1 MALQNLD
8 LTTAYPASVKQ
19 KLFGVVQL
27 KRTLDKGI
35 ATAHGNVGEYHYNCP
50 MDKAVFGFLGLE
62 AEPLLDVIKKA
73 QSEGE
78 IEAYVKPF
86 VEKKPAADIEAW
98 NAQWLK
104 TGPAEGSDGHK
115 YFLELRGQLAP
126 DRTDITAWPDLLDL
140 DEKRAVPR
148 TVNA

>member
-8 LTTAYPASVKQ
+8 LSTSYPASVKQ

-27 KRTLDKGI
+27 KRTIDKGI
-35 ATAHGNVGEYHYNCP
+35 AATQGTVGEYHYDCP
-50 MDKAVFGFLGLE
+50 MDKAIFAFLGLE

-73 QSEGE
+73 QSEAD

-86 VEKKPAADIEAW
+86 VDKKSPAEIEAW

-104 TGPAEGSDGHK
+104 QGPAEGSDGQK

-140 DEKRAVPR
+140 DEKREVPR
-148 TVNA
+148 VVNA

>member
-19 KLFGVVQL
+19 KLFGIVQL
-27 KRTLDKGI
+27 KRTIDKGI
-35 ATAHGNVGEYHYNCP
+35 ATAHGNVGEYHYDCP

-62 AEPLLDVIKKA
+62 AAPLLEVIKKA
-73 QSEGE
+73 QSEAE

-86 VEKKPAADIEAW
+86 VEKKSAAELETW

-104 TGPAEGSDGHK
+104 QGPAEGSDGHK
-115 YFLELRGQLAP
+115 YFVELRGQVAP
-126 DRTDITAWPDLLDL
+126 DRTDVTSWPDLLDL

-148 TVNA
+148 VVAA